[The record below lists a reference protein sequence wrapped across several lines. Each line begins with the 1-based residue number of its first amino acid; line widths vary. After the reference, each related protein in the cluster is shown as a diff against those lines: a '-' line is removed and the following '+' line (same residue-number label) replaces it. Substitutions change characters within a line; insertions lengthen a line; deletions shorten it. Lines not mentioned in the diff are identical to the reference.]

1 MKKLTTFFGALLL
14 LTLMVG
20 CHRSQA
26 DRYQRYLEEVNDS
39 DSNFEYITPRADSV
53 NIDEEVDADVKKG
66 DWADDDGL
74 VAVPDIPKERKIQR
88 TGGNY
93 DPMKEFAR

>member
-1 MKKLTTFFGALLL
+1 MKKLLYYC
-14 LTLMVG
+14 VG
-20 CHRSQA
+20 MLVMATYSCRPNQA
-26 DRYQRYLEEVNDS
+26 ERYQRYLEEVNDS
-39 DSNFEYITPRADSV
+39 NSNFEYITPHADSV
-53 NIDEEVDADVKKG
+53 KINEDEETIVEKG

-74 VAVPDIPKERKIQR
+74 VSVPDIPKERKVNM

>member
-1 MKKLTTFFGALLL
+1 MKKLTTFFEALLL

-26 DRYQRYLEEVNDS
+26 DRYQ
-39 DSNFEYITPRADSV
+39 
-53 NIDEEVDADVKKG
+53 
-66 DWADDDGL
+66 
-74 VAVPDIPKERKIQR
+74 ERKIQR

>member
-1 MKKLTTFFGALLL
+1 MKKLLYYC
-14 LTLMVG
+14 VG
-20 CHRSQA
+20 MLVMATYSCRPNQA
-26 DRYQRYLEEVNDS
+26 ERYQRYLEEVNDS
-39 DSNFEYITPRADSV
+39 DSNFEYITPHADSV
-53 NIDEEVDADVKKG
+53 KINEDEETIVEKG

-74 VAVPDIPKERKIQR
+74 VAVPDIPKERKVNM

>member
-1 MKKLTTFFGALLL
+1 MKKLLYYC
-14 LTLMVG
+14 VG
-20 CHRSQA
+20 MLVMATYSCRPNQA
-26 DRYQRYLEEVNDS
+26 ERYQRYLEEVNDS
-39 DSNFEYITPRADSV
+39 NSNFEYITPHADSV
-53 NIDEEVDADVKKG
+53 KINEDEETIVEKG

-74 VAVPDIPKERKIQR
+74 VAVPDIPKERKVDM